1 MCFLHL
7 FTYFYHKSH
16 PEALAHDQAC
26 AIALAQVP
34 VHKAPPSLRQAAAES
49 GVERKGNHSPIIT
62 LCYPSGGS
70 ILLMEKKK
78 EDICLGH
85 VEKHLSGYFS

>member
-1 MCFLHL
+1 MIRVWFLHL

-62 LCYPSGGS
+62 LCYPSGGFNP
-70 ILLMEKKK
+70 LDGEKNMR
-78 EDICLGH
+78 IF
-85 VEKHLSGYFS
+85 V